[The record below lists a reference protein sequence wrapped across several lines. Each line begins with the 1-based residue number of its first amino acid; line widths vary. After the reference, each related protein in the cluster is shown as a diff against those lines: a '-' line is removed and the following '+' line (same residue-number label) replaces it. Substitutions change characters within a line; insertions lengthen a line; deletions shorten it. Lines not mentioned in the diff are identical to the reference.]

1 MIRLPLVLL
10 LLIAQVAFGQLT
22 PEQVKE
28 QAMPTVAMVLASR
41 QPPSTPAAGVGVV
54 IHQTG
59 VLLVPFSL
67 VKDAYAVQVRFQ
79 NGEVFDDVQM
89 LGVDERRGVA
99 AIKVSSSALKV
110 RPVVLSEVAKP
121 GDSLTV
127 ISHLGV
133 EPWAAVPGSYAEIR
147 MADDVPGAGSGF
159 KIVQFRAPAA
169 GGSNGGAV
177 VLDSQARLLGL
188 AVGSIAGGDALNV
201 AVPIDTVVGLASAIP
216 SWRFSSGASLVP
228 PSGVRGGA
236 ARVVP
241 QVSSQGTP
249 AAGPGAPER
258 SDALAASNDKDFVVR
273 NFKTMFVDARN
284 AKYFDAAQ
292 LKAQLGR
299 NKDFAKL
306 GITIVEDRNLA
317 DTVLEVN
324 YTFAWDYPFVLKHQ
338 NSSMVLVSGKGFGPL
353 SGIAGAANV
362 TSEFSK
368 VTKPFRQTAQKKK

>member
-1 MIRLPLVLL
+1 MTRLSLFLTIL
-10 LLIAQVAFGQLT
+10 SAQVAFGQLT

-28 QAMPTVAMVLASR
+28 QASPTIAMVLASR
-41 QPPSTPAAGVGVV
+41 APTSTPATGVGVV
-54 IHQTG
+54 IHQSG
-59 VLLVPFSL
+59 ILLVPHSF

-89 LGVDERRGVA
+89 LGVDERRGIA
-99 AIKVSSSALKV
+99 AIKVSSSGLKV
-110 RPVVLSEVAKP
+110 RPVVLSDVPKP
-121 GDSLTV
+121 GDALTV
-127 ISHLGV
+127 FSHLGSA
-133 EPWAAVPGSYAEIR
+133 PWVSVPGSFAEIR

-159 KIVQFRAPAA
+159 KIVQFKAPAA
-169 GGSNGGAV
+169 GSSNSGAIV
-177 VLDSQARLLGL
+177 VDSQARVVGL
-188 AVGSIAGGDALNV
+188 AVGSITGGDALNV
-201 AVPIDTVVGLASAIP
+201 AVPIDTVAGLASATV
-216 SWRFSSGASLVP
+216 SRRFSNGASLVP
-228 PSGVRGGA
+228 PAGVRGG
-236 ARVVP
+236 VLSLTP
-241 QVSSQGTP
+241 QVRSQSPP
-249 AAGPGAPER
+249 ATAPGAPER

-338 NSSMVLVSGKGFGPL
+338 NSSMVLLSGKGVGPM
-353 SGIAGAANV
+353 SGIVGAASV
-362 TSEFSK
+362 ASQFSK
-368 VTKPFRQTAQKKK
+368 VTKPFRQAAQKKK